1 MPPVLHL
8 GLGCRRGTP
17 VEKFREA
24 VDLVLQEHNI
34 HPKAIGQ
41 VASIDLKSNEEGLLA
56 FCRERELPAVFYA
69 AEQLRAVPGTFT
81 ASPRVQA
88 VTGVDNVCERAA
100 MAGAEKLLVKKTIHD
115 GVTVAVAVTNWE
127 VHFE

>member
-1 MPPVLHL
+1 M
-8 GLGCRRGTP
+8 
-17 VEKFREA
+17 
-24 VDLVLQEHNI
+24 
-34 HPKAIGQ
+34 
-41 VASIDLKSNEEGLLA
+41 ASIDLKSDEEGLLA

-115 GVTVAVAVTNWE
+115 GVTVAVAMTNWE